1 MSAMGLELVARV
13 SRTSLVVLVPV
24 SLAGAWIGGAPGAVG
39 TVAGGLLSLLSFHWL
54 SRGVRNAGAFLAGGR
69 SHPLWVIGLGLR
81 YTVLFGAVALLLGT
95 GAAHPMGLVAGLSVL
110 PPVVIILGLRAARV
124 TA

>member
-1 MSAMGLELVARV
+1 MSAMGLELVVRV
-13 SRTSLVVLVPV
+13 SRTSLVLLVPV
-24 SLAGAWIGGAPGAVG
+24 SLAGAWIGGVPGAVG

-69 SHPLWVIGLGLR
+69 SHPFWVIGLGLR

-95 GAAHPMGLVAGLSVL
+95 GIAHPMGLVAGLSVL